1 MDQIALILAVL
12 IGVYAALAGLA
23 WLQRF
28 IGERLAAKKRGMALN
43 LARRAAP
50 PVIGG
55 LVLLIAGAALN
66 LSGHIPLAALLIA
79 GGLAFGFHRGLAD
92 VRQGDRRSI
101 GFRLLV
107 TTGLGLAILWQT
119 GVI

>member
-1 MDQIALILAVL
+1 MDRIALTLAVVL
-12 IGVYAALAGLA
+12 AVYAALAGMA
-23 WLQRF
+23 WAQRL
-28 IGERLAAKKRGMALN
+28 IGERMAPKTRGMALN

-55 LVLLIAGAALN
+55 LVLLAAGAVFG
-66 LSGHIPLAALLIA
+66 LSGHVPLAALLIA

-92 VRQGDRRSI
+92 VRQADRRI
-101 GFRLLV
+101 VGFRLLL
-107 TTGLGLAILWQT
+107 TGGLSLAILWQT